1 MIMMRRGGG
10 RPIMAAA
17 ATASMVSTA
26 RTNRAVRKNIEGQNE
41 AQAAANQQTASVAQ
55 DDPAAQLAQF
65 KSLLDQGLISQ
76 DDYDAKKKEL
86 LGL

>member
-1 MIMMRRGGG
+1 MRRGGG
-10 RPIMAAA
+10 RPLMAAA

-41 AQAAANQQTASVAQ
+41 AQQAQSQQAAAPAQ
-55 DDPAAQLAQF
+55 DDTTAELA
-65 KSLLDQGLISQ
+65 KLKGLLDQGLISQ
-76 DDYDAKKKEL
+76 SDYDAKKKQL